1 MLKVGR
7 WIDDCRVG
15 TSHYWENEGIP
26 PMMRD
31 STHYCSVQLGQCE
44 FWLRP
49 APRTIAKRAEE
60 LAQFP
65 PAGEAFEEYQR
76 FKNIY
81 CNPLRKYQPDTVM
94 DIKMYGK
101 RN

>member
-1 MLKVGR
+1 LANASFGHARHQGR
-7 WIDDCRVG
+7 LP
-15 TSHYWENEGIP
+15 TSKGIGP
-26 PMMRD
+26 
-31 STHYCSVQLGQCE
+31 
-44 FWLRP
+44 
-49 APRTIAKRAEE
+49 I
-60 LAQFP
+60 P